1 MLHHLLLRALGLGVN
16 GEAFAQLARRIP
28 WRLLARYRDDDLRLE
43 ALLLGQAG
51 LLGDTFQEELPR
63 RWQAEHAHLARLHGL
78 EPMPKATWKFARM
91 RPLNLPTV
99 RLAQYAALVRR
110 SEGSLVRLLNE
121 EGTDRLE
128 QQLKVLPS
136 AYWLDHHVPGR
147 RSVPSPKPLGSQS
160 AQRLIVN
167 ALVPA
172 AFELG
177 RSQGREALC
186 DRALGWLEQL
196 PAERNGELER
206 WTSLGLAAQSAAQGQ
221 ALLELRARYCTP
233 RRCLSCSI
241 GNQLLGRSL

>member
-1 MLHHLLLRALGLGVN
+1 M
-16 GEAFAQLARRIP
+16 
-28 WRLLARYRDDDLRLE
+28 
-43 ALLLGQAG
+43 
-51 LLGDTFQEELPR
+51 
-63 RWQAEHAHLARLHGL
+63 
-78 EPMPKATWKFARM
+78 
-91 RPLNLPTV
+91 
-99 RLAQYAALVRR
+99 RR

-167 ALVPA
+167 ALVQA

-177 RSQGREALC
+177 KAVPGAEALC

-206 WTSLGLAAQSAAQGQ
+206 TSLGLAAQSAAQGQ
-221 ALLELRARYCTP
+221 ALLELRARHCTP